1 MDNGQ
6 WPKWGGGHRG
16 QIVVR
21 TSLAGLH
28 VNTGIIQIV
37 LDIFNFPKINLP
49 SVLVTPVLNIAKK
62 NVATVKNGKG
72 CPKVGQK
79 GSNLGNASK
88 TSVFFRWCLPPKTR
102 VILHSHVVVNYFSE
116 FSQLLV
122 IKRDGTFAELT
133 HRKTKLF
140 HTKFL
145 FLG

>member
-1 MDNGQ
+1 MLQ
-6 WPKWGGGHRG
+6 LWKTEKVA
-16 QIVVR
+16 QK
-21 TSLAGLH
+21 L
-28 VNTGIIQIV
+28 
-37 LDIFNFPKINLP
+37 
-49 SVLVTPVLNIAKK
+49 AKK
-62 NVATVKNGKG
+62 GVIWGM
-72 CPKVGQK
+72 PQK
-79 GSNLGNASK
+79 Q
-88 TSVFFRWCLPPKTR
+88 VFFFRWCLPPKTR